1 MIVCKMINGVQIV
14 KNKQSFLKTNIK
26 ISPHHSPGQGTA
38 FLAACLSTIRT
49 SALVSHSTA
58 LSRLDSNMIQTF
70 KGGVEASLRNKLS
83 SRLYRTPVQIG
94 ETRHSVA
101 ATGGAGGGE
110 RGAGRS
116 GAAAA
121 GVPRTGPGAVSSH
134 QAVVTVERR
143 ALDTATHLDI
153 TRHLD
158 MSAHVTR
165 GAW

>member
-49 SALVSHSTA
+49 SARESHSTA

-101 ATGGAGGGE
+101 ATGG
-110 RGAGRS
+110 GAGRVRVAGSAERGGVARRRLESRARGPAQSAVTRQWSQWS
-116 GAAAA
+116 G
-121 GVPRTGPGAVSSH
+121 GHLIQRH
-134 QAVVTVERR
+134 LLIQ
-143 ALDTATHLDI
+143 LDTLI
-153 TRHLD
+153 
-158 MSAHVTR
+158 
-165 GAW
+165 

>member
-1 MIVCKMINGVQIV
+1 MEYKLWKINSLSS
-14 KNKQSFLKTNIK
+14 KPTLK
-26 ISPHHSPGQGTA
+26 SPLTTH
-38 FLAACLSTIRT
+38 LAREQLSWLLVYLQLEPV
-49 SALVSHSTA
+49 LVSHSTA

-158 MSAHVTR
+158 MSAHVTW